1 VRKLLILTFL
11 IAIVFCG
18 CSSQASSTSSQSTV
32 SVILPDAE
40 TATTV
45 NGYLNRGESNSE
57 SKFNIQYFAN
67 KNTKK
72 FHYPSCRS
80 VKQMKEKNKISFSG
94 NRDEVIARGYDPC
107 GNCHP

>member
-1 VRKLLILTFL
+1 MRKLLILTFL

-72 FHYPSCRS
+72 FHISTCRWAKS
-80 VKQMKEKNKISFSG
+80 IKDENLYKSYNRELLIS
-94 NRDEVIARGYDPC
+94 DGYEPC
-107 GNCHP
+107 KTCKP